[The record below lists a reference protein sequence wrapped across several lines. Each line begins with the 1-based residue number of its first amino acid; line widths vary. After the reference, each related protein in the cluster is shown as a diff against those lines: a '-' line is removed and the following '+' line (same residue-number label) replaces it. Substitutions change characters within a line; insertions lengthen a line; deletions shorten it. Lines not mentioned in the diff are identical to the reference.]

1 MALLRK
7 DTPLVYIS
15 GINVHIG
22 LVALGQD
29 DTSEMSLFFPSLSCF
44 HSHQRVVWEFTNWI
58 FFRLSLKT
66 CLLWKIY

>member
-29 DTSEMSLFFPSLSCF
+29 DTSEMSLFSPVYHAFIHIREWYGSL
-44 HSHQRVVWEFTNWI
+44 QTG
-58 FFRLSLKT
+58 FFSD
-66 CLLWKIY
+66 